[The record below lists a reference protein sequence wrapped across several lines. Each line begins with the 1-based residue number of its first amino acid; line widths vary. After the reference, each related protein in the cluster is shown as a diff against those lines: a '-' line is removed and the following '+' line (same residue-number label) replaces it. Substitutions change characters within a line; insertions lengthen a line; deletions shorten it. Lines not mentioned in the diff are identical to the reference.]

1 MRIVR
6 MFPAHLPKMSQ
17 RTVVLARSKGIS
29 LSSRVS
35 DFRISMRPA
44 PQNLVHLDR
53 CIERLRHLS
62 SFSPEVPASL
72 LAPKGA
78 ERPGRGRE

>member
-44 PQNLVHLDR
+44 PQNLVHL
-53 CIERLRHLS
+53 EY
-62 SFSPEVPASL
+62 
-72 LAPKGA
+72 
-78 ERPGRGRE
+78 